1 MALAATEQHHCGH
14 SGAIG
19 VYVHVP
25 WCRAKCDYCA
35 FVSQPIYDARLVE
48 AVVEHSVVLLQ
59 RRLRLCG
66 NPRVDTVYVGGGTPT
81 VLSAAL
87 LQRLLG
93 GIAACVGPRVREWT
107 VEANPDNV
115 TDLPLGCL
123 AHCGVTR
130 LSIGIQSF
138 QPRLLHVL
146 GRSCRTVDPDR
157 ALSALAC
164 RWSGQWSLD
173 LISGIVDQSVLE
185 ATDDVERAVGYGPPH
200 ISLYD
205 LTIEPGTPLARRLG
219 RPAVSAFVNRAA
231 LTSATAAGV
240 LQRCGYRRY
249 EVSSYA
255 RAGAESLHNGGYWA
269 MRDFIGVG
277 PSAVS
282 ALSRAD
288 GTVVRYCD
296 PSDIPAFLLLGRNGG
311 CWGRAERVNRRSLI
325 LERAMLGLR
334 SAAGVSP
341 AEITGQLDRAG
352 AAAVRQLLQR
362 WAARGDARLTAT
374 RLTMTTGGWQ
384 RLDFCLRELAALIG
398 LS

>member
-1 MALAATEQHHCGH
+1 MDNPRLAA
-14 SGAIG
+14 
-19 VYVHVP
+19 
-25 WCRAKCDYCA
+25 
-35 FVSQPIYDARLVE
+35 
-48 AVVEHSVVLLQ
+48 AVVAHSVALLQ

-93 GIAACVGPRVREWT
+93 GIAGCVGPGVREWT
-107 VEANPDNV
+107 VEANPDSV
-115 TDLPLGCL
+115 TDLQLGCL
-123 AHCGVTR
+123 ADCGVTR
-130 LSIGIQSF
+130 LSIGVQSF
-138 QPRLLHVL
+138 QPRLLHAL
-146 GRSCRTVDPDR
+146 GRSCRTFDPHR
-157 ALSALAC
+157 ALTSVAC
-164 RWSGQWSLD
+164 GWSGQWSLD
-173 LISGIVDQSVLE
+173 LISGIMDQSVLE

-205 LTIEPGTPLARRLG
+205 LAIEPGTPLAQRLG
-219 RPAVSAFVNRAA
+219 RSAASGYANRAA

-255 RAGAESLHNGGYWA
+255 RPAAESLHNGGYWT

-277 PSAVS
+277 PSSAS

-296 PSDIPAFLLLGRNGG
+296 PSDIAAFLLLGRGRG

-334 SAAGVSP
+334 TAAGVSP
-341 AEITGQLDRAG
+341 AEITEQLDRG
-352 AAAVRQLLQR
+352 RAAATRQLLQR
-362 WAARGDARLTAT
+362 WDARGYARLSAT
-374 RLTMTTGGWQ
+374 RLTMTAGGWE
-384 RLDFCLRELAALIG
+384 RLDLCLRELAAVIG

>member
-1 MALAATEQHHCGH
+1 M
-14 SGAIG
+14 
-19 VYVHVP
+19 
-25 WCRAKCDYCA
+25 
-35 FVSQPIYDARLVE
+35 
-48 AVVEHSVVLLQ
+48 VEHSLALLQ

-81 VLSAAL
+81 ILSAAL

-107 VEANPDNV
+107 VEANPDSV
-115 TDLPLGCL
+115 TDVLLDRL
-123 AHCGVTR
+123 ADCGVTR
-130 LSIGIQSF
+130 LSIGVQSF

-146 GRSCRTVDPDR
+146 GRSCRTVDPDS
-157 ALSALAC
+157 ALSSVAC
-164 RWSGQWSLD
+164 GWSGQWSLD

-185 ATDDVERAVGYGPPH
+185 ATDDAERAVGYSPPH

-205 LTIEPGTPLARRLG
+205 LTIEPDTPLAQRLG
-219 RPAVSAFVNRAA
+219 RSAASGFVNRAA
-231 LTSATAAGV
+231 LVSATAARV

-249 EVSSYA
+249 ELSSYA
-255 RAGAESLHNGGYWA
+255 RPAAESLHNRGYWA

-296 PSDIPAFLLLGRNGG
+296 PSDIAAFLLLGRDG

-334 SAAGVSP
+334 TAAGVSP
-341 AEITGQLDRAG
+341 AEITEQLERG
-352 AAAVRQLLQR
+352 RAAATLQLLQR
-362 WAARGDARLTAT
+362 WDARGDARFSAT
-374 RLTMTTGGWQ
+374 RLTMTTGGWE
-384 RLDFCLRELAALIG
+384 RLNLCLRELAAVIG